1 MDQQSTEDVPR
12 LSAAGAERWTIS
24 HGSVGLSVHICPSLL
39 QRSALPEHHCTLSSP
54 KLTLRGLNHMIRFT
68 ALITLHIPSQRV
80 YWESELTACWSAY
93 KLRTYALFNW
103 SLTLSQSSPFVHGFR
118 PYSKLKLSCPINS
131 SLEGGLGSRQLFHH
145 RLPIKTKTQ
154 LWHCNGKRRSCN
166 RKQWSESV
174 FRMSNSPSLPSRSL
188 SAPPSLAWLHIR
200 L

>member
-68 ALITLHIPSQRV
+68 ALITLHIPAQRV
-80 YWESELTACWSAY
+80 YWESELTACWPAY

-103 SLTLSQSSPFVHGFR
+103 WLTLSQSSLFVHGFR
-118 PYSKLKLSCPINS
+118 PYSKLKLSCPIKS
-131 SLEGGLGSRQLFHH
+131 SLGGGGRFFTTDCLSQQKRSFGTAMRKEEVIIGNNNQRAFSECPTLLLCHH
-145 RLPIKTKTQ
+145 
-154 LWHCNGKRRSCN
+154 
-166 RKQWSESV
+166 EV
-174 FRMSNSPSLPSRSL
+174 FLL
-188 SAPPSLAWLHIR
+188 LH